1 MATFAAE
8 ETALLSR
15 LKSARERARAADEA
29 LGDAQTTYASL
40 IAAQVLYHSTY
51 GAGTD
56 TETLDS
62 VTIASGDDATAAAS
76 TAAPPPAVDVPAL
89 EAVSAPPS
97 SVARRGLVAGDDE
110 DAFFG
115 NASDDAKASPRC
127 APPSDAKDAK
137 DDAKAVARPTSS
149 DAKADDGDFFKASPR
164 RPDDGDSRAAPVPL
178 SLAIDVFDASSRCPP
193 SSTARGE
200 TAADDDDAAT
210 CVEELDIPAASPR
223 SPRPEVCDEEIEGD
237 HRGAAAPT
245 TKRGGFLDDDASGFG
260 GGDDASGF
268 GGGDDASGFGG
279 GDDASGFGG
288 GDDASGFGGAPPT
301 AASRRGGFLDDDAS
315 DFGFGGGGGASA
327 RSPAGFGLG
336 SAAASPAVAISSPAR
351 GAAVTAAEKTL
362 AARIARIEAAEKAAA
377 PTPSPKKKPRRTTA
391 EPVRQSKSSEGGAP
405 PGRERLS
412 RQRPARAPPAAAA
425 AAVARRALPRK
436 AAATGM
442 PGDDAGPRTTS
453 ADRLRNKI
461 TSRRLKGAGA
471 AKAAGAA
478 LDKLLDDDADAAA
491 PHRRAQRAALARAP
505 RR

>member
-268 GGGDDASGFGG
+268 GG
-279 GDDASGFGG
+279 
-288 GDDASGFGGAPPT
+288 APPT